1 MSTIC
6 SIDYIATKIIEV
18 LSKGDNCDK
27 RFSLHGLH
35 SLLISTYSEFSNFIR
50 NSSSDREKFKNAYIN
65 VFMLIEH
72 DYNNIYR
79 FVIADVQY
87 LIWSTKSKSE
97 LYYSLDLL
105 TAYPLDVDEHNKMFS
120 FGPID
125 YCSIVQNYIKSKE
138 LSFMYDN
145 IILDGVNNGLHIL
158 IINKQLKSI
167 KDLVDLTS
175 IDWSITNKDGKTY
188 LELAKE
194 TNDCNIVEYVVE
206 SIYTSKNNKL
216 VVHNEILKEKQKEL
230 YNKVNDLEKQIVT
243 VNMEYHNRVD
253 NLATANINKTIIIL
267 FVTVG
272 WFTTLLYNF
281 NVPL

>member
-1 MSTIC
+1 MSDTC

-18 LSKGDNCDK
+18 LSKSDNCDK

-35 SLLISTYSEFSNFIR
+35 SILVNTYTEFSDFIR
-50 NSSSDREKFKNAYIN
+50 NSSSNREKFKSAYIN

-87 LIWSTKSKSE
+87 LIWSTKSKND

-105 TAYPLDVDEHNKMFS
+105 TTYPLDTDEHNKIYS
-120 FGPID
+120 FGPVD

-138 LSFMYDN
+138 FSFMCDN

-158 IINKQLKSI
+158 IMNKQLKSI

-175 IDWSITNKDGKTY
+175 IDWTITNKDGKSY
-188 LELAKE
+188 LDLAKE
-194 TNDCNIVEYVVE
+194 TRDCDIVEFVVE

-216 VVHNEILKEKQKEL
+216 VVHNETLKEKQKEL
-230 YNKVNDLEKQIVT
+230 YNKVNNLEKEIII
-243 VNMEYHNRVD
+243 VNMEYHKKVSS
-253 NLATANINKTIIIL
+253 LSKANINKTILIL
-267 FVTVG
+267 FVSVG
-272 WFTTLLYNF
+272 WVATYFYNF
-281 NVPL
+281 KVRS